1 MPGRSFWIKF
11 VHCIFKRHLILMRQM
26 SMYPRAACALPRPTS
41 ECFHSGTVL
50 GSSHHGRLLDL
61 ILRGPRL
68 AERAAEGY
76 EFSKSNTLH
85 QLYFPYCYKTF
96 FADYVSRYFPN
107 AIFLTFFRNYL
118 DHFEP
123 KLETVKTLSKGH
135 RKRGS

>member
-1 MPGRSFWIKF
+1 
-11 VHCIFKRHLILMRQM
+11 MRQI
-26 SMYPRAACALPRPTS
+26 SMYPKAACALPRPTS

-50 GSSHHGRLLDL
+50 GSSHHDPRAFGSDPPGGLD
-61 ILRGPRL
+61 GSRL